1 MPSICENAHRSENTG
16 VDEDFIKIMRNRCR
30 RPSILLAHQPSNPA
44 IAAEA
49 GISLQLSGHTH
60 GGQIWPWS
68 WVAALVHGR
77 FNYGLNRLG
86 ELQVVTS
93 SGVGTWGMPMRVGTK
108 SEIVVIRFE
117 AAGEEGR

>member
-1 MPSICENAHRSENTG
+1 LSGDVNRELSYS
-16 VDEDFIKIMRNRCR
+16 RNDD
-30 RPSILLAHQPSNPA
+30 
-44 IAAEA
+44 AEKSA
-49 GISLQLSGHTH
+49 GIPSLHDSWITWRSPKEQGGEVNLKFVLPWATTSH

-86 ELQVVTS
+86 ALQVFTS

-108 SEIVVIRFE
+108 SEIVLLRFE
-117 AAGEEGR
+117 AGEKEQW

>member
-1 MPSICENAHRSENTG
+1 
-16 VDEDFIKIMRNRCR
+16 MRTLLQSRQLDGR
-30 RPSILLAHQPSNPA
+30 GPSILLAHEPSNPG
-44 IAAEA
+44 IAEEA

-68 WVAALVHGR
+68 WIAALVHGR

-86 ELQVVTS
+86 ALQVFTS

-108 SEIVVIRFE
+108 SEIVLLRFE
-117 AAGEEGR
+117 APDREEGRITGNR